1 MAMLKNQR
9 VDVFPSSKPP
19 LTSGSMDVADA
30 GALLLDVLMLSGTF
44 IAPLP
49 GERPGLPSWFKGP
62 GCGTLAN
69 HS

>member
-1 MAMLKNQR
+1 LMF
-9 VDVFPSSKPP
+9 FPVPN
-19 LTSGSMDVADA
+19 LLLLRGSMDVADA